1 MDNFDKKYGLVG
13 KKLGHSFSRDYFTKK
28 FSELNLN
35 YSYQNIELDYIAD
48 IIPFVKENKNLKG
61 FNVTVPYKEEIIPY
75 LDYLDDTAKEVGAVN
90 TVKVENGMLKGF
102 NTDVIGFEELLK
114 KTPSHQDTKSPS
126 INEALILGSGGA
138 SKAVQYVLRKENI
151 PYKIASRAFKL
162 GVRSVELGVGNV
174 ETSPLWRLHK
184 LGISYEEINATGFS
198 PYSIIINTTPVGMF
212 PNVNECL
219 ELPYSTIESRHIF
232 IDLIY
237 NPEETLFL
245 KNARLKGVSTFNGMT
260 MLYEQAEASWRIWNN
275 S

>member
-1 MDNFDKKYGLVG
+1 MFGLLG
-13 KKLGHSFSRDYFTKK
+13 KSLGHSFSKDYFTKK

-35 YSYQNIELDYIAD
+35 YSYQNIEIENISD
-48 IIPFVKENKNLKG
+48 IIPFVKENKDLKG

-75 LDYLDDTAKEVGAVN
+75 LDEIDSVAKEVGAVN
-90 TVKVENGMLKGF
+90 TVKVYEDGKLKGF

-151 PYKIASRAFKL
+151 PYKIVSRAFKPE
-162 GVRSVELGVGNV
+162 VRNVELEV
-174 ETSPLWRLHK
+174 
-184 LGISYEEINATGFS
+184 SYVEINSTGFL

-245 KNARLKGVSTFNGMT
+245 KNARLKGASTYNGLK
-260 MLYEQAEASWRIWNN
+260 MLHEQAEASWRIWNN

>member
-35 YSYQNIELDYIAD
+35 YSYQNIELDNIRD

-75 LDYLDDTAKEVGAVN
+75 LDELDPVAREVGAVN
-90 TVKVENGMLKGF
+90 TVKVYDDGKLKGF
-102 NTDVIGFEELLK
+102 NTDVIGFEKLL
-114 KTPSHQDTKSPS
+114 SRDA
-126 INEALILGSGGA
+126 INRVRTSGMKEALILGSGGA
-138 SKAVQYVLRKENI
+138 SKAVQYVLNKKNI
-151 PYKIASRAFKL
+151 PYKIVSRGFKL
-162 GVRSVELGVGNV
+162 GIRNEELGM
-174 ETSPLWRLHK
+174 
-184 LGISYEEINATGFS
+184 SYEEINSIGFE
-198 PYSIIINTTPVGMF
+198 PYSIIINATPVGMF

-219 ELPYSTIESRHIF
+219 ELPYSSIEARHVF

-245 KNARLKGVSTFNGMT
+245 NKARLKGASTFNGMT
-260 MLYEQAEASWRIWNN
+260 MLYEQAEAAWEIWR

>member
-1 MDNFDKKYGLVG
+1 MFGLLG
-13 KKLGHSFSRDYFTKK
+13 KSLGHSFSKDYFTKK

-35 YSYQNIELDYIAD
+35 YSYQNIEIENISD
-48 IIPFVKENKNLKG
+48 IIPFVKENKDLKG

-102 NTDVIGFEELLK
+102 NTDVIGFNTISYQLSAISK
-114 KTPSHQDTKSPS
+114 KGT
-126 INEALILGSGGA
+126 ALILGSGGA

-151 PYKIASRAFKL
+151 PYKIASRAFKC

-184 LGISYEEINATGFS
+184 LGISYEEINDTGFK

-212 PNVNECL
+212 PNVNDCL

-245 KNARLKGVSTFNGMT
+245 KNARLKGASTYNGLK
-260 MLYEQAEASWRIWNN
+260 MLHEQAEASWRIWNN